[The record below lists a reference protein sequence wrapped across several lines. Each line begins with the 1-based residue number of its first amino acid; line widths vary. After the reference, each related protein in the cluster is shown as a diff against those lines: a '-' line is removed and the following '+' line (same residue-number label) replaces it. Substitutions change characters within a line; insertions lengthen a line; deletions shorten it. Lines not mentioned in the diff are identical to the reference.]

1 MALDDQTQSFLDN
14 ARSKPAP
21 APGEIALK
29 EFRAAVEPFRGLGFE
44 REEVDRVDD
53 LSIPRADGEDVAVR
67 LYRPEARA
75 PLPVMVWAH
84 GGSWVRVTVDLLDN
98 HYRAM
103 ANRSGCAVAAVDYRL
118 SPESRFPEAIEET
131 YAAACWLKQHSRSL
145 GLSERRL
152 AVGGESSGGNIAA
165 AAALIDRR
173 RRLAGFVFQALI
185 VPVLDARFATES
197 WKELGRDYVL
207 TAAQLEWALEQY
219 APGVDPTEPLLSP
232 LAAESL
238 RGLPPALIVTGE
250 YDPLKDEGAA
260 YAGRLREAGVEV
272 ELVEVPG
279 LIHHAIMAP
288 AAIAKGRELVEQAAT
303 KAGAALRGGSEIP
316 GGEAA

>member
-1 MALDDQTQSFLDN
+1 MALDEQTQSFLDG
-14 ARSKPAP
+14 ARAKPAP
-21 APGEIALK
+21 APGEISLE
-29 EFRAAVEPFRGLGFE
+29 EFRAAVEPFRKLGFE

-53 LSIPRADGEDVAVR
+53 LSIPRAGGEDVAVR

-118 SPESRFPEAIEET
+118 SPESRFPRAIEET

-145 GLSERRL
+145 GLAERRIG
-152 AVGGESSGGNIAA
+152 VGGESSGGNIAA
-165 AAALIDRR
+165 AAALIDRE

-185 VPVLDARFATES
+185 VPVLDVSFETDS
-197 WKELGRDYVL
+197 WEQLGRDYLL
-207 TAAQLEWALEQY
+207 TAGQLEWALEQY
-219 APGVDPTEPLLSP
+219 APGVDPDEPLLSP

-238 RGLPPALIVTGE
+238 QGLPPTLVMTGE

-260 YAGRLREAGVEV
+260 YAKRLRTAGVSV
-272 ELVEVPG
+272 DLVEVPG

-288 AAIAKGRELVEQAAT
+288 GAIDLGADLVNEAAV
-303 KAGAALRGGSEIP
+303 KAGAALRRPDWEQS
-316 GGEAA
+316 